1 MDVVTRFIWQPTPVF
16 LPGKFLGQRSLAGL
30 ESMRSQRVRHDL
42 ATEANNCSKHDR
54 LGYTVTERYSILHTK
69 TTKYFPH
76 TKHIRFTTQGHVV
89 FTRTQTN
96 KKHFSGSIL
105 VFIVAPILTL
115 LAINDTCPFCS
126 YLIGKSCDH

>member
-1 MDVVTRFIWQPTPVF
+1 MAIQSSILAWEISWTEE
-16 LPGKFLGQRSLAGL
+16 PGGL
-30 ESMRSQRVRHDL
+30 QSMRSQRVRHDL

-54 LGYTVTERYSILHTK
+54 LGYTYTVTERYSILHTK

-76 TKHIRFTTQGHVV
+76 TKHIQFTTQGHVV
-89 FTRTQTN
+89 FTRTQTT

-105 VFIVAPILTL
+105 VFMVAPILTL
-115 LAINDTCPFCS
+115 LAINDTRPFCS